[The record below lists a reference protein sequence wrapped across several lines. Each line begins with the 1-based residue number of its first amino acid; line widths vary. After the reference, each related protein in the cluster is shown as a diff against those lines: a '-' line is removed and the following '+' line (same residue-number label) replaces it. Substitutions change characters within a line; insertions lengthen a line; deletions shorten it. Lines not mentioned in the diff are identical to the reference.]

1 MKGSTLN
8 KFLTLL
14 VVLAF
19 FSIASGRSDLNFKVP
34 LSGDQEV
41 PPVVTDTSGKAELK
55 VNRDRTEIRFKLE
68 IKEAVDIL
76 AVAGAHIHCA
86 PVGVNGPVI
95 LFLAGPVA
103 GGFDGKVKIEGTLSD
118 ANIANTACGSTISAI
133 VDSMLAGN
141 AYVNVHSAANPGG
154 EIRGQIGNNGKG
166 NGDED
171 DD

>member
-8 KFLTLL
+8 KVLTLL

-19 FSIASGRSDLNFKVP
+19 FSIASGNRNLKFNVP
-34 LSGDQEV
+34 LRGNQEV
-41 PPVVTDTSGKAELK
+41 PPVVTDTRGNVELK
-55 VNRDRTEIRFKLE
+55 VNGDRTQIRFELE
-68 IKEAVDIL
+68 IKKAVDIL

-86 PVGVNGPVI
+86 PAGQNGPVI

-118 ANIANTACGSTISAI
+118 ANITNTACGGTLSEI

-141 AYVNVHSAANPGG
+141 TYVNVHSAANPAG
-154 EIRGQIGNNGKG
+154 EIRGQIGKRK
-166 NGDED
+166 
-171 DD
+171 